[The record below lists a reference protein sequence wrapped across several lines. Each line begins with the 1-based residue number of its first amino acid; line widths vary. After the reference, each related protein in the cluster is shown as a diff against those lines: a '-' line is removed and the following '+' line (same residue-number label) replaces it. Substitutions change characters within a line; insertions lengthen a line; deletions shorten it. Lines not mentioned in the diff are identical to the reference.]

1 MHYTSRKLHI
11 PRPYQLD
18 TVMRGRMLT
27 VFWLLAAAG
36 ISIAQMRLLA
46 QAWHQ
51 NQHAAPTA
59 CVVSAWLIGAL
70 LGGIVNNA
78 LRRYS
83 ALPAIVW
90 GVAFLGSALAWRT
103 WGSTADQS
111 NPLPLMPGLA
121 EETLLLMGMALLL
134 GLLSALWLGQQRSWA
149 AVGERAPLFRNAAC
163 PTFGLVI
170 VWCYPNG
177 CDLVGLACLLPLLA
191 LDLFTPSFTP
201 RIPWSGMTGTLLAQR
216 TDPARWLPLRLQC
229 PVRMTGWW
237 RGYLLH
243 RGYTIHAL
251 LASGTAILLGGLW
264 SALPTSFA
272 GALAQTGEL
281 NKLVAL
287 LAGEVAALAVGTLLL
302 NKSRNLIGISERLI
316 PPPLQTLAWRLAWLS
331 LVGLACGLV
340 LLGLPLLQAPFWLGV
355 SAWIYTLALTTW
367 GMLLPRLRPSITTE
381 VFAHH
386 HLAFAQGRV
395 MRSGYLAYEQ
405 ALENRANLV
414 LSTGEG
420 LMTAVCAPAVG
431 LLIDH
436 MAGGR
441 TLIFIGLALAWFLAA
456 VLVANP
462 ARIAGQLFARPA
474 LSQATLIDKTVAEAV

>member
-1 MHYTSRKLHI
+1 MRYTSRKLHI
-11 PRPYQLD
+11 PQPYLLD
-18 TVMRGRMLT
+18 TAMRGRILNGC
-27 VFWLLAAAG
+27 WLLAAAG

-51 NQHAAPTA
+51 DQHAAPTA

-70 LGGIVNNA
+70 IGGIVNNA
-78 LRRYS
+78 LRRYP
-83 ALPAIVW
+83 APPAIVW

-103 WGSTADQS
+103 WATEVGISSIPQ
-111 NPLPLMPGLA
+111 LMPAIA
-121 EETLLLMGMALLL
+121 ERTLPLMGMALLL

-177 CDLVGLACLLPLLA
+177 SDLVGLACMLPLLS
-191 LDLFTPSFTP
+191 LDLFTPSFAP
-201 RIPWSGMTGTLLAQR
+201 RNAWSGMTGTLLAQR
-216 TDPARWLPLRLQC
+216 AYPARWLPLRLER
-229 PVRMTGWW
+229 PARTAGWW
-237 RGYLLH
+237 RTYLVQ
-243 RGYTIHAL
+243 RGHIVHAL

-264 SALPTSFA
+264 SALPTAFA
-272 GALAQTGEL
+272 GGLAQTGQL
-281 NKLVAL
+281 NKLIAL
-287 LAGEVAALAVGTLLL
+287 LAGQVAALAVFTLLL
-302 NKSRNLIGISERLI
+302 NRSHGLVGISGRLI
-316 PPPLQTLAWRLAWLS
+316 PPPLQTHAWRLAWLS
-331 LVGLACGLV
+331 LVGLAFRLV
-340 LLGLPLLQAPFWLGV
+340 LPGLPPLQEPFWLGV
-355 SAWIYTLALTTW
+355 SARIYTLALFTW
-367 GMLLPRLRPSITTE
+367 GILLQRLRPSITTE
-381 VFAHH
+381 VFAQR

-405 ALENRANLV
+405 ALENRVNLV

-420 LMTAVCAPAVG
+420 LMTAICAPAVG

-436 MAGGR
+436 IAGGR

-462 ARIAGQLFARPA
+462 VRIAGQLFAAPA
-474 LSQATLIDKTVAEAV
+474 TERVTLIDKTVSEAV

>member
-1 MHYTSRKLHI
+1 MRYTSRKLHI
-11 PRPYQLD
+11 PQPYLLD
-18 TVMRGRMLT
+18 TAMRGRILNGC
-27 VFWLLAAAG
+27 WLLAAAG

-59 CVVSAWLIGAL
+59 CVVSAWLTGAL
-70 LGGIVNNA
+70 LGGIANNA

-83 ALPAIVW
+83 APPAIVW

-103 WGSTADQS
+103 WGPTVGHSSVPQS
-111 NPLPLMPGLA
+111 MPGLV
-121 EETLLLMGMALLL
+121 EGTLMLMGVALLL

-149 AVGERAPLFRNAAC
+149 AFGERAPLFRNAAC
-163 PTFGLVI
+163 PTFGLVM
-170 VWCYPNG
+170 VWCFPNVA
-177 CDLVGLACLLPLLA
+177 DLVGLVCLLPLLS
-191 LDLFTPSFTP
+191 LDLFTASFDP
-201 RIPWSGMTGTLLAQR
+201 RISWSGMTGTLLAQR
-216 TDPARWLPLRLQC
+216 ADPARWLPLGLER
-229 PVRMTGWW
+229 PARMAGWW
-237 RGYLLH
+237 RTYLVR
-243 RGYTIHAL
+243 RGYAVHAL

-272 GALAQTGEL
+272 GTLAQIGEL
-281 NKLVAL
+281 NKLIAL
-287 LAGEVAALAVGTLLL
+287 LVGQIAALAVCTLLL
-302 NKSRNLIGISERLI
+302 NRSRGLIGVPERLF
-316 PPPLQTLAWRLAWLS
+316 PPPLQTHTWRLAWLS
-331 LVGLACGLV
+331 LVGIAFGLV

-355 SAWIYTLALTTW
+355 SAWIYTLALTAW
-367 GMLLPRLRPSITTE
+367 GILLPRLRPSITTE
-381 VFAHH
+381 VFAQR

-405 ALENRANLV
+405 ALENRVNLF

-436 MAGGR
+436 IGGGR

-462 ARIAGQLFARPA
+462 ARIAGQLFAAPA
-474 LSQATLIDKTVAEAV
+474 TARATLIDKTVAEAV

>member
-1 MHYTSRKLHI
+1 MRYTSRKLHI
-11 PRPYQLD
+11 PQPYLLD

-27 VFWLLAAAG
+27 GFWLLAAAG

-59 CVVSAWLIGAL
+59 CVISAWLIGAL

-83 ALPAIVW
+83 APPAIVW
-90 GVAFLGSALAWRT
+90 GVAFLGSALTWRT
-103 WGSTADQS
+103 WGPTVGYSS
-111 NPLPLMPGLA
+111 PFPSMPGLA
-121 EETLLLMGMALLL
+121 VRILPLMGMALLL

-177 CDLVGLACLLPLLA
+177 CDLVGLLCLLPLLS
-191 LDLFTPSFTP
+191 LDLFAPSFTP
-201 RIPWSGMTGTLLAQR
+201 RLLWSGMTGTLLAQR
-216 TDPARWLPLRLQC
+216 ADPVRWLPLRLER
-229 PVRMTGWW
+229 PAKMAGWW
-237 RGYLLH
+237 RSYLVQ
-243 RGYTIHAL
+243 RGYAVHAL

-281 NKLVAL
+281 NKLIAL
-287 LAGEVAALAVGTLLL
+287 LAGQVAALTVGTLFL
-302 NKSRNLIGISERLI
+302 NKNRSLIGVPERLL
-316 PPPLQTLAWRLAWLS
+316 PPSLQTLAWRLAWLS
-331 LVGLACGLV
+331 LMGLAFGLV

-367 GMLLPRLRPSITTE
+367 GILLPRLRPSITTE
-381 VFAHH
+381 VFAQR

-405 ALENRANLV
+405 VLENRANLV

-420 LMTAVCAPAVG
+420 LMTAICAPAVG

-436 MAGGR
+436 IAGGR

-462 ARIAGQLFARPA
+462 ARIAGQLFAAPA
-474 LSQATLIDKTVAEAV
+474 TARATLFDKTVSEAV